1 MSYCVNCGVELD
13 ATRAS
18 CPLCHTKVYNPNCP
32 VDTVSPTPYPKNVG
46 TSEQVSSLEMLS
58 LLTIILVTASVVC
71 GALNWLV
78 FDRTRW
84 SLYVIGMFVQVWVY
98 LLPVFL
104 RDDLNPFLAIGLD
117 GAVTA
122 LFVGMIALLHPGQGW
137 YPEIA
142 LPIILMGTVLFEVF
156 FLFTVRMKTSTIS
169 KFMIVFAIIAVV
181 CVSVQVAIG
190 FHFNRHIRLTW
201 SAVVLACCFAIDVI
215 LLALRH
221 HKGARNELRKRMH
234 F

>member
-13 ATRAS
+13 KTRAS
-18 CPLCHTKVYNPNCP
+18 CPLCHTKVYNPKMP
-32 VDTVSPTPYPKNVG
+32 VDTSSPTPYPKNVG
-46 TSEQVSSLEMLS
+46 TSEQVDSRELLS

-71 GALNWLV
+71 GALNLLV

-84 SLYVIGMFVQVWVY
+84 SLYVIGIFVQLWVY

-104 RDDLNPFLAIGLD
+104 REKLNAFLAIGLD
-117 GAVTA
+117 GTMTA
-122 LFVGMIALLHPGQGW
+122 LFVGMIAWLHPGQGW

-142 LPIILMGTVLFEVF
+142 LPIILLGTVLFEIF
-156 FLFTVRMKTSTIS
+156 FLFTIRMKTSRIT

-181 CVSVQVAIG
+181 CVSVQVLTG
-190 FHFNRHIRLTW
+190 FHFNRMIRLTW
-201 SAVVLACCFAIDVI
+201 SAVVLACCLAIDVI
-215 LLALRH
+215 LFALFY

>member
-13 ATRAS
+13 ATRGA
-18 CPLCHTKVYNPNCP
+18 CPLCNTIVYNPKQP
-32 VDTVSPTPYPKNVG
+32 VDRESPTPYPKDVG
-46 TSEQVSSLEMLS
+46 TSEQVNSYELLS

-71 GALNWLV
+71 GVLNWLV
-78 FDRTRW
+78 YDRTRW
-84 SLYVIGMFVQVWVY
+84 SLYVIGVFAQLWVY

-104 RDDLNPFLAIGLD
+104 RDDLNHFLAIALD
-117 GAVTA
+117 GAATA

-142 LPIILMGTVLFEVF
+142 LPIILLGTVLFEIF
-156 FLFTVRMKTSTIS
+156 YLFTIRMKTSRLT
-169 KFMIVFAIIAVV
+169 KVMIVFAIIAVV
-181 CVSVQVAIG
+181 SVSVQVLTG

-201 SAVVLACCFAIDVI
+201 SAVVLACCVAIDVI
-215 LLALRH
+215 LFSLAR

>member
-13 ATRAS
+13 KTRAS
-18 CPLCHTKVYNPNCP
+18 CPLCNTKVYNPNQP
-32 VDTVSPTPYPKNVG
+32 VDRDAPTPYPKNVG
-46 TSEQVSSLEMLS
+46 TSEQVDSWELLS

-84 SLYVIGMFVQVWVY
+84 SLYIIGVFAQLWVY

-104 RDDLNPFLAIGLD
+104 RDDLNHFLAIALD
-117 GAVTA
+117 GAATA
-122 LFVGMIALLHPGQGW
+122 LFVGMIAILHPGQGW

-142 LPIILMGTVLFEVF
+142 LPIILLSTVLFEIF
-156 FLFTVRMKTSTIS
+156 YLFTIRMKTSRLT
-169 KFMIVFAIIAVV
+169 KLMIVFSIIAVV

-190 FHFNRHIRLTW
+190 FHFDRHIRLTW
-201 SAVVLACCFAIDVI
+201 SAVVLACCLAINVI
-215 LLALRH
+215 LFALRH